1 MKTQPLEYRDGATM
15 LRGFLAYDDGTRTT
29 RPGVIIMPEIWGLGD
44 HAKERAQRLAA
55 LGYAALAADPY
66 GDGVQFRHIQ
76 DARPA
81 AQAVREDA
89 TRMRNRIRAALDA
102 LLAQPVVDAKR
113 VAAIGYCMGGSFVL
127 ELARSGAP
135 IRGAAAF
142 HAGLEAKQRAEAGQV
157 MAKVLVCT
165 GADDQHVP
173 WEQLKAFAEEMRN
186 AGVDYQ
192 INVYGGA
199 QHGFAVPGADARGLP
214 GLRYNAEA
222 DVRSWA
228 ELLRFFREIFGET

>member
-1 MKTQPLEYRDGATM
+1 MKTQPLEYQDGATT
-15 LRGFLAYDDGTRTT
+15 LRGFLAYDDSTRTT

-66 GDGVQFRHIQ
+66 GNGALFTHIQ
-76 DARPA
+76 EARPA

-102 LLAQPVVDAKR
+102 LVKQPVVDANR
-113 VAAIGYCMGGSFVL
+113 VAAMGYCMGGSFAL

-142 HAGLEAKQRAEAGQV
+142 HAGLETKQRAAAGQV
-157 MAKVLVCT
+157 VAKVLVCT

-173 WEQLKAFAEEMRN
+173 WEQLKAFAEEMRD

-192 INVYGGA
+192 VNVYGGA
-199 QHGFAVPGADARGLP
+199 QHGFATPGADARGLP

-228 ELLRFFREIFGET
+228 ELLRFFREIFDQG